1 MIFKEDSK
9 KTQLCL
15 FKFTK
20 KIQYVKIIIG
30 DNMEGL
36 YLPICSV
43 FFSLLLCI
51 IYFSKKRIDLL
62 ENKVYSVMLISS
74 LIDSILVTILQY
86 LAVDGITNKENIIIQ
101 IFNKIDFITLIIISS
116 CILVYTLFITIQKA
130 KANSS
135 KVLKIAFIS
144 NFVISL
150 IILFGNVKA
159 ITDGVRTSITGSAA
173 TITYI
178 FAGIYLV
185 TSIIIALLN
194 HKKRDKRHIPIYSM
208 IGICLT
214 LIIFYNINPYLI
226 IISITLTFL
235 NFIMYF
241 TIENPDMKMIN

>member
-101 IFNKIDFITLIIISS
+101 IFNKIDFITLITISS
-116 CILVYTLFITIQKA
+116 CILVYTLFITIKKA

-135 KVLKIAFIS
+135 KVLKIAF
-144 NFVISL
+144 
-150 IILFGNVKA
+150 
-159 ITDGVRTSITGSAA
+159 
-173 TITYI
+173 
-178 FAGIYLV
+178 
-185 TSIIIALLN
+185 
-194 HKKRDKRHIPIYSM
+194 
-208 IGICLT
+208 
-214 LIIFYNINPYLI
+214 
-226 IISITLTFL
+226 
-235 NFIMYF
+235 
-241 TIENPDMKMIN
+241 